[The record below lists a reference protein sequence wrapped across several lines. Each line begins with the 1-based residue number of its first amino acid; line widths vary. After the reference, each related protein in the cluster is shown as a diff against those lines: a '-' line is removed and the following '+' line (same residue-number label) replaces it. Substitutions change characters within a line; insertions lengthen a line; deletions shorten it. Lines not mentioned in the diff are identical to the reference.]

1 MRHRN
6 AGKKL
11 NRTSEHRRALF
22 MNMANA
28 LIKHEQ
34 IITTVAKAKAL
45 KPVAE
50 KLITL
55 GKKGGLANR
64 RRAYG
69 KLRDDAVVEKL
80 FSTLAERYAKRGGGC
95 VRVLKAGYRESDN
108 APLAIIEL
116 VDRDEEARGRDSGPT
131 QAKEEEAGAKEKGKG
146 KEKEKS
152 GKKEEKAKTP
162 KEKKEQKAAA

>member
-28 LIKHEQ
+28 LFKHEQ

-55 GKKGGLANR
+55 GKKGGLANH
-64 RRAYG
+64 RRAYA
-69 KLRDDAVVEKL
+69 KLRDDAMVEKL
-80 FSTLAERYAKRGGGC
+80 FTTLSERYAKRNGGC

-116 VDRDEEARGRDSGPT
+116 VDRDEEARGKDSGPT
-131 QAKEEEAGAKEKGKG
+131 QAKEEAAEGKDKGKQKEKG
-146 KEKEKS
+146 EKQDEKS
-152 GKKEEKAKTP
+152 KKP
-162 KEKKEQKAAA
+162 KEKKKQKAAA